1 MAEVENVKNDPMAF
15 EALEKLYD
23 VMAET
28 LDEVGVEQHS
38 LFLSKL
44 SMALAH
50 KVGDLKV
57 VEEAIKMAKDG
68 LVTGEEK

>member
-1 MAEVENVKNDPMAF
+1 MTDVQNLKNEDMTF
-15 EALEKLYD
+15 EALETLYD

-28 LDEVGVEQHS
+28 LDEVGVEHHS

-57 VEEAIKMAKDG
+57 VQEAIRIAKDD
-68 LVTGEEK
+68 LIK